1 MRTVRLLALVLLVG
15 GMAAAPGRAQRAS
28 VQLDLPTIAA
38 YEASLSVLVAEA
50 AGHFRGEGVEVGRLI
65 FAGGTAIRSLLIGGR
80 VPFAVLGTEH
90 IPLARLAGAPLKG
103 VVATYD
109 LPNIALLVRSGLRNE
124 VKTVA
129 DLRGRT
135 VGISAPGSYSWSMTL
150 TYLKKAGLDPER
162 DVRLLPI
169 GTDPGVLY
177 TALQSGRVDALAWS
191 EPVMSRAEQDGVAY
205 VLVNIF
211 DRNVARR
218 WMGTDRVLSNV
229 LATTESVIRTQ
240 PDTVAAMVAAIQKGL
255 AYIRSH
261 SSEEIVRL
269 VMGNPKTNQLFQGV
283 PPDLASKMIN
293 RIRHGYGTGCLSR
306 SGYEVELRRMM
317 DTGVIR
323 QPVSFEEALEPRW
336 AGVCPR

>member
-1 MRTVRLLALVLLVG
+1 MRKVLWMCGVALTLVVLRPAG
-15 GMAAAPGRAQRAS
+15 AQRAV

-50 AGHFRGEGVEVGRLI
+50 AGHFRGEGVEIGRLI
-65 FAGGTAIRSLLIGGR
+65 FAGGTSIRNLLIGGR
-80 VPFAVLGTEH
+80 VPFGVLGTEH

-109 LPNIALLVRSGLRNE
+109 LPNIALMVRSGLRGE

-129 DLRGRT
+129 DLRGRI

-177 TALQSGRVDALAWS
+177 TALQTGRVDALAWS
-191 EPVMSRAEQDGVAY
+191 EPVMTRAEQDGVAY

-229 LATTESVIRTQ
+229 LATTESVLRNQ
-240 PDTVAAMVAAIQKGL
+240 PDLVAAMVVAIQKGL
-255 AYIRSH
+255 AYVRSH
-261 SSEEIVRL
+261 SSQEIVRL
-269 VMGNPKTNQLFQGV
+269 VTANPKTNALFQGV
-283 PPDLASKMIN
+283 PPELAVKMVD

-306 SGYEVELRRMM
+306 GGYEVELRRMM
-317 DTGVIR
+317 DTGVIK

-336 AGVCPR
+336 AGVCAR

>member
-1 MRTVRLLALVLLVG
+1 MRTVLWVCVAVLGLAG
-15 GMAAAPGRAQRAS
+15 FRPAAAQRP
-28 VQLDLPTIAA
+28 VGQLDLPTIAA

-50 AGHFRGEGVEVGRLI
+50 AGHFRGEGVEIGRLI
-65 FAGGTAIRSLLIGGR
+65 FAGGTSIRSLLIGGR
-80 VPFAVLGTEH
+80 VPFGVLGTEH

-103 VVATYD
+103 VAATYD
-109 LPNIALLVRSGLRNE
+109 LPNIALLVRSGLRGE
-124 VKTVA
+124 VKTVG

-177 TALQSGRVDALAWS
+177 TALQTGRVDALAWS
-191 EPVMSRAEQDGVAY
+191 EPVMSRAEQEGVAY

-229 LATTESVIRTQ
+229 LATTESVIRSQ
-240 PDTVAAMVAAIQKGL
+240 PDLVAAMVTAVQKGL

-261 SSEEIVRL
+261 SSAEIVRL
-269 VMGNPKTNQLFQGV
+269 LTANPKTNALFQGV
-283 PPDLASKMIN
+283 PLDLAVKMVD

-306 SGYEVELRRMM
+306 GGYEVELRRMM
-317 DTGVIR
+317 DTGVIK
-323 QPVSFEEALEPRW
+323 QPVPFEEALEPRW
-336 AGVCPR
+336 AGICAR

>member
-1 MRTVRLLALVLLVG
+1 MRVLRVMVFGLLVG
-15 GMAAAPGRAQRAS
+15 LLAAGPGRAQRGP
-28 VQLDLPTIAA
+28 VQVDLPTIAA
-38 YEASLSVLVAEA
+38 YEASLPVLVAEA
-50 AGHFRGEGVEVGRLI
+50 AGHFRGEGVEIGRLI
-65 FAGGTAIRSLLIGGR
+65 FSGGTSIRNLLIGGR
-80 VPFAVLGTEH
+80 VPFGVLGMEH

-109 LPNIALLVRSGLRNE
+109 LPNIALLVRSALRNE

-129 DLRGRT
+129 DLKGRT

-150 TYLKKAGLDPER
+150 TYLRKAGLDPDR

-177 TALQSGRVDALAWS
+177 TALQTGRVDALAWS
-191 EPVMSRAEQDGVAY
+191 EPVMSRAEQDEVAY

-211 DRNVARR
+211 DRNVTRR

-229 LATTESVIRTQ
+229 LATTESVIRNQ
-240 PDTVAAMVAAIQKGL
+240 PDAVASMVAAVQKGL

-269 VMGNPKTNQLFQGV
+269 VAANPKTNQLFQNI
-283 PPDLASKMIN
+283 PTELAVKMVN

-317 DTGVIR
+317 DTGVVK
-323 QPVSFEEALEPRW
+323 QPVSFEDALEPRW
-336 AGVCPR
+336 AGLCAR